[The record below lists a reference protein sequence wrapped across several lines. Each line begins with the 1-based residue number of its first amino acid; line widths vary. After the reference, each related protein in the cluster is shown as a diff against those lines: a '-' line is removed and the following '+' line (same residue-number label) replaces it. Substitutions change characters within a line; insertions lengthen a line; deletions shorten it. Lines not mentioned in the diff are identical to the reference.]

1 MGAAGGVGGGE
12 SIAAGL
18 ADLVAASVVFVVG
31 GDVADRFV
39 ESHRVVVGA
48 DTFELGGVGDVQQVR
63 VPLWCGPIVTR
74 STLDRSAW
82 RVARSVVRC

>member
-12 SIAAGL
+12 SVASGL

-48 DTFELGGVGDVQQVR
+48 DTFDLRGEPGGVGDAQQVW
-63 VPLWCGPIVTR
+63 VLCFG
-74 STLDRSAW
+74 
-82 RVARSVVRC
+82 VAP